1 MKRLLILFL
10 LSLGGL
16 CLEGQTTSSI
26 TVSTSPQGAR
36 FQVDGTT
43 YATAATF
50 LWPTGST
57 HYVVFITDPALPG
70 ASSSNVQTSLDGT
83 TQYVLNGWED
93 NNSLVVPSTS
103 PIQTI
108 TANPAIT
115 SFTATVS
122 VSYRVTLTYY
132 TQPNP
137 TTSATPPTCGAP
149 GAIPAGA
156 FSPGVVYIGSTCYW
170 SSVVTF
176 VNAGSSVSLNAYP
189 YPGFA
194 FVGWSINGARPT
206 TFLTTVSVNNPTTI
220 APQFEPAELVSFLT
234 SPPGLQVI
242 VDHTTVNTR
251 TVNDVPNCPN
261 NETLPIVPALGFPS
275 ICFGDFYF
283 APGSAHYIS
292 GVTPQRDASGNWW
305 VFNQWSNGQ
314 PQDSLFTAGSSN
326 TAAVLTANFLQGAQV
341 GFVTS
346 PAGLK
351 LTIDGNP
358 NYASYYFIW
367 GVGTTHS
374 VAAAATQTGSNGR
387 SYTFQN
393 WSNQG
398 AATQSVTVA
407 SSMMNGGYLMTA
419 NYSEL
424 SRVVVQSN
432 PSGLKL
438 QVDGNSCVTPC
449 NVDRANGATFSVTAP
464 TQIAMGTG
472 ARLDFNGWS
481 DGGASNHTIT
491 VSQDFAT
498 VTASYNT
505 MYQLNA
511 ASTPS
516 NGSNFKYSPSSSDS
530 FYSLGTQVTVTSVP
544 NQGFKFGHWSGDLSG
559 SYSSGTVT
567 LLAPEVV
574 MANMISVPY
583 IAPAGILN
591 GVGPTP
597 STSVAP
603 GSIISIFGQSLAST
617 VQLGPTNPLSQS
629 IAGTSVTVNDSF
641 LPLTFVSQ
649 QQINA
654 QLPSNLPDGTY
665 TLEVHNTGQPDV
677 SGTFT
682 VARNAPGLFFSTAG
696 SVSYALAFH
705 VDGSLVTTSSPAAAG
720 ETISFLGTGFGPYEK
735 PLLDGFF
742 PPNPPPAVSDSVD
755 LTVGGQSVTSTSTA
769 APNFTGLTTTQFQ
782 VPTGLSG
789 SPVPLLVTINGIES
803 NTVMLP
809 VK

>member
-16 CLEGQTTSSI
+16 CLEGQTSSSI
-26 TVSTSPQGAR
+26 TISTTPQGAR

-43 YATAATF
+43 YASTVTF
-50 LWPTGST
+50 VWPTGST
-57 HYVVFITDPALPG
+57 HYVIFITDPPLPG
-70 ASSSNVQTSLDGT
+70 ASSSNVQTSLDGN
-83 TQYVLNGWED
+83 TQYVFNGWQD
-93 NNSLVVPSTS
+93 NNNLVQPSSS
-103 PIQTI
+103 PIQTV

-115 SFTATVS
+115 TFTASVT
-122 VSYRVTLTYY
+122 VSYRVQLRYSSSY
-132 TQPNP
+132 SPI
-137 TTSATPPTCGAP
+137 SSSTPSSCGAP
-149 GAIPAGA
+149 GAVPSNILA
-156 FSPGVVYIGSTCYW
+156 PGVVYIGSTCYW
-170 SSVVTF
+170 QGDTTYVP
-176 VNAGSSVSLNAYP
+176 AGSTESLNAYP
-189 YPGFA
+189 YTGFA
-194 FVGWSINGARPT
+194 FTGWNINGATPT
-206 TFLTTVSVNNPTTI
+206 SFLTSITVNGPMTI
-220 APQFEPAELVSFLT
+220 TPLFVPAELVSFLT
-234 SPPGLQVI
+234 SPLGLQVL
-242 VDHTTVNTR
+242 VDHNTVNTR

-261 NETLPIVPALGFPS
+261 NETIPVLPSLGFPA

-283 APGSAHYIS
+283 APGSTHYIS
-292 GVTPQRDASGNWW
+292 GVTPQRDSSGNWW
-305 VFNQWSNGQ
+305 VFSQWSNGL

-326 TAAVLTANFLQGAQV
+326 TPATLTANFVQGAQV

-346 PAGLK
+346 PIPLK

-358 NYASYYFIW
+358 DYTYYHFVW

-374 VAAAATQTGSNGR
+374 VAAAPTQTASNGR
-387 SYTFQN
+387 VYTFQN

-398 AATQSVTVA
+398 SATQSVTVT
-407 SSMMNGGYLMTA
+407 SSMMNSGYLITA

-432 PSGLKL
+432 PSGLQL
-438 QVDGNSCVTPC
+438 QVDGAACVTPC
-449 NVDRANGATFSVTAP
+449 NVDRANGATFQVTAP
-464 TQIAMGTG
+464 TQISMGTG

-491 VSQDFAT
+491 VSQDFTT

-516 NGSNFKYSPSSSDS
+516 NGSNFKFSPSSSDS
-530 FYSLGTQVTVTSVP
+530 FYPQGTQVTVTSVP
-544 NQGFKFGHWSGDLSG
+544 NQGFKFGHWTGDLSG

-567 LLAPEVV
+567 LAAPETV

-597 STSVAP
+597 STAVAP

-617 VQLGPTNPLSQS
+617 VQVGPTNPLSQS
-629 IAGTSVTVNDSF
+629 IAGTTVTVNGSF
-641 LPLTFVSQ
+641 LPLLFVSQ

-654 QLPSNLPDGTY
+654 QLPSSLSDGTY

-682 VARNAPGLFFSTAG
+682 VARDAPGLFFSTAG

-705 VDGSLVTTSSPAAAG
+705 ADGSAITTSSPAAAG
-720 ETISFLGTGFGPYEK
+720 ETISFLGTGFGPYEA
-735 PLLDGFF
+735 PVLDGFF
-742 PPNPPPAVSDSVD
+742 PPNPAPAVSDSVD
-755 LTVGGQSVTSTSTA
+755 LTVGGQNVTATSTA
-769 APNFTGLTTTQFQ
+769 APGFTGVTTTQFQ
-782 VPTGLSG
+782 VPSGLSG
-789 SPVPLLVTINGIES
+789 SSVPLLVTINGVDS

-809 VK
+809 LK

>member
-16 CLEGQTTSSI
+16 YLEGQTTSSI
-26 TVSTSPQGAR
+26 TISTNPQGPQ
-36 FQVDGTT
+36 FQVDGVT
-43 YATAATF
+43 YSKAVTF

-57 HYVVFITDPALPG
+57 HYVVFITDPPAAG
-70 ASSSNVQTSLDGT
+70 QSASSVQTSLTGT
-83 TQYVLNGWED
+83 TEWVFGGWQD
-93 NNSLVVPSTS
+93 NNSLVQPASS

-122 VSYRVTLTYY
+122 VNYRVNLTYY
-132 TQPNP
+132 TQPSLANP
-137 TTSATPPTCGAP
+137 SSPPTCGAP

-170 SSVVTF
+170 SSVATF
-176 VNAGSSVSLNAYP
+176 VTAGSSLTLNAYP

-194 FVGWSINGARPT
+194 FEGWSINGTTPT
-206 TFLTTVSVNNPTTI
+206 SFLTSFTINSPTTI
-220 APQFEPAELVSFLT
+220 APMFEPAERVSFLT
-234 SPPGLQVI
+234 SPLGLQVLI
-242 VDHTTVNTR
+242 DHNAANTR
-251 TVNDVPNCPN
+251 TANDVPNCPN
-261 NETLPIVPALGFPS
+261 NETIPVVPALGFPS
-275 ICFGDFYF
+275 MCFGDFYF
-283 APGSAHYIS
+283 APGSTHFIS

-326 TAAVLTANFLQGAQV
+326 TSAVLTADFIQGAQV

-351 LTIDGNP
+351 LTVDGNP

-367 GVGTTHS
+367 GIGTTHQ

-387 SYTFQN
+387 AYTFQN

-398 AATQSVTVA
+398 PASQSVTVA
-407 SSMMNGGYLMTA
+407 SSMTNGGYLMTA

-432 PSGLKL
+432 PAGLKL
-438 QVDGNSCVTPC
+438 QVDGNTCLTPC
-449 NVDRANGATFSVTAP
+449 NVDRQSGATFQVTAP
-464 TQIAMGTG
+464 TQIAMGAG

-481 DGGASNHTIT
+481 DAGASNHTIT

-498 VTASYNT
+498 VTAVYNT
-505 MYQLNA
+505 MYQLSA

-516 NGSNFKYSPSSSDS
+516 SGSNFKYSPSSSDS
-530 FYSLGTQVTVTSVP
+530 FYPQGTHVTVTSVP
-544 NQGFKFGHWSGDLSG
+544 NHGFKFGHWTGDLSG
-559 SYSSGTVT
+559 SYSSGAVT
-567 LLAPEVV
+567 LLAPESV

-597 STSVAP
+597 SADVAP
-603 GSIISIFGQSLAST
+603 GSIISIFGQNLAPG

-629 IAGTSVTVNDSF
+629 IAGTTVTINGTF
-641 LPLTFVSQ
+641 LPLMFVSP

-654 QLPSNLPDGTY
+654 QLPSSLTDGNY
-665 TLEVHNTGQPDV
+665 TLEVENTGQPAI
-677 SGTFT
+677 SGTLT
-682 VARNAPGLFFSTAG
+682 VGRDAPGLFSYVVGSTA
-696 SVSYALAFH
+696 YAMAFH
-705 VDGSLVTTSSPAAAG
+705 ADGSMITTSSPAAAG

-735 PLLDGFF
+735 TMLDGFF
-742 PPNPPPAVSDSVD
+742 PPNPPPAVRDSVD
-755 LTVGGQSVTSTSTA
+755 LTVGGQKVTSSSTA
-769 APNFTGLTTTQFQ
+769 APGFTGVVTTQFQ
-782 VPTGLSG
+782 VPSG
-789 SPVPLLVTINGIES
+789 IGGNAVPLLVTINGVDS
-803 NTVMLP
+803 NTVTLP
-809 VK
+809 VQ